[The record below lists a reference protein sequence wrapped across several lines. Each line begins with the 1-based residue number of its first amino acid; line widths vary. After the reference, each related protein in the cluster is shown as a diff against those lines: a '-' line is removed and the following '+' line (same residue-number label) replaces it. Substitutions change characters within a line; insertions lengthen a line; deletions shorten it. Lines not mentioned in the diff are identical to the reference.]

1 MKYAISL
8 PNGHACGD
16 PASLGEFA
24 ALAEASGWDAIF
36 LEDYIVWQGH
46 SDALAFD
53 PWVALA
59 AMSVKT
65 RTIRL
70 GTMVT
75 PISRRRPWKL
85 ARETVSIDQLSA
97 GRLILGV
104 GLGDN
109 MGDTSFSHFGEEN
122 NLKRRAEMTDEALQI
137 LTGLW
142 SGAPFHFD
150 GQHYQVKEVTFLP
163 PPVQKPR
170 IPIWIGG
177 GWPLKGPT
185 RRALRWDGAC
195 FYKLPP
201 DEEMTPQDVRSLAN
215 AAREQRHPG
224 IPFDICV
231 GHAAYQV
238 KKDREAER
246 AHIAALAEAGATWW
260 SLYVPPDS
268 EEVMR
273 RYIAN
278 GPLRVG

>member
-16 PASLGEFA
+16 PASLAKFA

-46 SDALAFD
+46 ADAPAFD

-59 AMSVKT
+59 AMAVKT

-70 GTMVT
+70 GTLVT

-97 GRLILGV
+97 GRLVLGI

-109 MGDTSFSHFGEEN
+109 TTDTSFSHFGEET
-122 NLKRRAEMTDEALQI
+122 NLKRRAAMTDEALQI

-142 SGAPFHFD
+142 GGAPFHFD
-150 GQHYQVKEVTFLP
+150 GQYYQIQEVTFLP

-177 GWPLKGPT
+177 AWPLKGPT
-185 RRALRWDGAC
+185 QRALRWDGAC

-201 DEEMTPQDVRSLAN
+201 EEEMAPQDVRQLAT
-215 AAREQRHPG
+215 AARQQRQPG
-224 IPFDICV
+224 TAFDILV
-231 GHAAYQV
+231 GHAAWQV
-238 KKDREAER
+238 NKDRGAER

-260 SLYVPPDS
+260 SLYVPPDT
-268 EEVMR
+268 EQVMR
-273 RYIAN
+273 KYIAN
-278 GPLRVG
+278 GPLRID

>member
-16 PASLGEFA
+16 PASLAEFA

-46 SDALAFD
+46 ADAPAFD

-59 AMSVKT
+59 AMAVKT

-70 GTMVT
+70 GTLVT

-97 GRLILGV
+97 GRLILGI

-109 MGDTSFSHFGEEN
+109 TTDTSFSHFGEET
-122 NLKRRAEMTDEALQI
+122 NLKRRAAMTDEALQI

-150 GQHYQVKEVTFLP
+150 GQYYQVQEVTFLP

-177 GWPLKGPT
+177 AWPLKGPT

-201 DEEMTPQDVRSLAN
+201 EEEMAPQDVRQLAA
-215 AAREQRHPG
+215 AARQQRQPG
-224 IPFDICV
+224 MAFDILV
-231 GHAAYQV
+231 GHATWQV
-238 KKDREAER
+238 NKDRGAER
-246 AHIAALAEAGATWW
+246 AHIAALTEAGATWW
-260 SLYVPPDS
+260 SLYVPPDT
-268 EEVMR
+268 EQVMR
-273 RYIAN
+273 KYIAN
-278 GPLRVG
+278 GPLRID

>member
-1 MKYAISL
+1 VKYAISL

-46 SDALAFD
+46 SDAATFD

-59 AMSVKT
+59 AMAVKT

-97 GRLILGV
+97 GRLILGI
-104 GLGDN
+104 GLGDHTT
-109 MGDTSFSHFGEEN
+109 DTSFTHFGEETD
-122 NLKRRAEMTDEALQI
+122 LKRRAGMTDEALQI

-150 GQHYQVKEVTFLP
+150 GQYYQVQEVTFLP

-177 GWPLKGPT
+177 VWPLKGPT
-185 RRALRWDGAC
+185 RRALSWDGAC
-195 FYKLPP
+195 LYKLPP
-201 DEEMTPQDVRSLAN
+201 DEEFSPQDVRKLA
-215 AAREQRHPG
+215 AAAKQQRQPG
-224 IPFDICV
+224 APFDIAV
-231 GHAAYQV
+231 GHAAWQV
-238 KKDREAER
+238 DKDREAER

-260 SLYVPPDS
+260 SLYVPPDT
-268 EEVMR
+268 EPVMR
-273 RYIAN
+273 KLIAN
-278 GPLRVG
+278 GPLRIN

>member
-16 PASLGEFA
+16 PASLGRFA
-24 ALAEASGWDAIF
+24 DLAEASGWDAIF
-36 LEDYIVWQGH
+36 LEDYIIWQGH
-46 SDALAFD
+46 SDAPAFD

-59 AMSVKT
+59 AMAVTT

-85 ARETVSIDQLSA
+85 AREAVSVDQLSA
-97 GRLILGV
+97 GRLILGI
-104 GLGDN
+104 GLGDVEL
-109 MGDTSFSHFGEEN
+109 DTSFSHFGEETD
-122 NLKRRAEMTDEALQI
+122 LKKRAAMTDEALQI
-137 LTGLW
+137 LNGLW
-142 SGAPFHFD
+142 SGEPFHFD
-150 GQHYQVKEVTFLP
+150 GQYYHVKEVTFLP

-177 GWPLKGPT
+177 IWPLKGPT

-201 DEEMTPQDVRSLAN
+201 DEEMSPKEVRQLA
-215 AAREQRHPG
+215 ALARQQRPAG
-224 IPFDICV
+224 STFDIAT
-231 GHAAYQV
+231 GHAAWQMNPD
-238 KKDREAER
+238 KEAER

-260 SLYVPPDS
+260 TLYVPPDT
-268 EEVMR
+268 EQIMR
-273 RYIAN
+273 KTIAD
-278 GPLRVG
+278 GPLRIS

>member
-16 PASLGEFA
+16 PASLSEFA

-46 SDALAFD
+46 SEAPAFD

-59 AMSVKT
+59 AMAVKT

-97 GRLILGV
+97 GRLMLGI

-109 MGDTSFSHFGEEN
+109 TIDTSFTSFGEETD
-122 NLKRRAEMTDEALQI
+122 LKRRAEMTDEALQI

-142 SGAPFHFD
+142 SGEPFHFD
-150 GQHYQVKEVTFLP
+150 GQYYQVKEVTFLP
-163 PPVQKPR
+163 TPVQKPR

-195 FYKLPP
+195 LYKLPP
-201 DEEMTPQDVRSLAN
+201 DDEMTSEDIRSLAS
-215 AAREQRHPG
+215 AAREQRQPG
-224 IPFDICV
+224 MPFDICV
-231 GHAAYQV
+231 GQAAWQLN
-238 KKDREAER
+238 KDREAER
-246 AHIAALAEAGATWW
+246 SHIAELAEAGATWW

-273 RYIAN
+273 RHIAN
-278 GPLRVG
+278 GPLRIN